1 MLNIAKGKKKPFKP
15 DLAPLIDVVF
25 LLLIFYMLTFA
36 ISGQGL
42 NVNLPI
48 ESSSISS
55 EEVPLSIQINGVRD
69 IRVGKKI
76 TTIDEL
82 SAVLELEIE
91 RRKNKAVV
99 VETNKAV
106 EYDIFVQVFDLA
118 REAGAKSFSLV
129 M

>member
-1 MLNIAKGKKKPFKP
+1 MLKISKGKKKPFKP

-42 NVNLPI
+42 NVKLPE

-55 EEVPLSIQINGVRD
+55 EEFALSIQINGVRD
-69 IRVGKKI
+69 IRVGEKL
-76 TTIDEL
+76 TTIEEL
-82 SAVLELEIE
+82 SGVLKLEIE
-91 RRKNKAVV
+91 RRKNKAGV

-106 EYDIFVQVFDLA
+106 KYDFFVQVFDLA